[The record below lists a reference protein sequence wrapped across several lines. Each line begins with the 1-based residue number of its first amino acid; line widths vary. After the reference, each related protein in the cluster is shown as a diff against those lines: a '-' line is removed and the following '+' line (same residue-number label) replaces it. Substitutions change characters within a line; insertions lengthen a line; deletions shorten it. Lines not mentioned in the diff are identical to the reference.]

1 MAAGLVEQLVDAGL
15 ITEAQARASGGGG
28 GGGGS
33 GDADPLLPSGQVV
46 QNLVAAG
53 LDERSLAGFFVT
65 RGFGPMLRSQ
75 DLARADAD
83 LIRRLAGAD
92 ARDLC
97 AMPLRSSSAGA
108 IVAMADPTDEGAVA
122 KLSAALGGS
131 ILPTV
136 AKLSDLLASIDRAY
150 PPTGTG
156 LVTDPVA
163 RPRSQTP
170 SGVVPLVQEKP
181 QFGTDETLSSFD
193 PALSELASTASPVW
207 DRAWNRSTTE
217 REVSLT
223 PKSSHIPLPIVSLP
237 PTASSSSVRPDSFP
251 PAAGSSRPPS
261 GTARPPFGAALPPSG
276 TALPPADTPRPPA
289 GSTHPPFG
297 SAYPPTGSDSAIDAH
312 LAELGSVS
320 SRDDVVRVACHACL
334 AVSRGAAFLALRKGV
349 FRGWDG
355 AGDEVTSAGI
365 RSLWVPASNP
375 SILNEVLHSGRMFH
389 GAHGQTAA
397 DHLFR
402 AAFGSHG
409 RDVVIVPVMIG
420 SRMVG
425 VLCANDPSG
434 DTAAVERIAEAV
446 GKAFERL
453 IVSQKSGA

>member
-1 MAAGLVEQLVDAGL
+1 MAVGLVEQLVDAGL

-28 GGGGS
+28 GGGGG
-33 GDADPLLPSGQVV
+33 GDGDPRLPSREVV

-75 DLARADAD
+75 ELARADAD

-136 AKLSDLLASIDRAY
+136 AKLSDLLASIDQAY
-150 PPTGTG
+150 PPMGTG

-163 RPRSQTP
+163 RPRSRTP

-181 QFGTDETLSSFD
+181 ELGTDETLSSFD

-237 PTASSSSVRPDSFP
+237 PTASSSSVRPASFP
-251 PAAGSSRPPS
+251 PAAGS
-261 GTARPPFGAALPPSG
+261 ARPPFG
-276 TALPPADTPRPPA
+276 TALPPADTALPPAGTAHPPA

-312 LAELGSVS
+312 LAELGSVG
-320 SRDDVVRVACHACL
+320 SRDDAVRVACHACL

>member
-1 MAAGLVEQLVDAGL
+1 MAGRLVEQLVDAGL
-15 ITEAQARASGGGG
+15 VTEAQARTSD
-28 GGGGS
+28 S
-33 GDADPLLPSGQVV
+33 SDRLLPSGQVV

-53 LDERSLAGFFVT
+53 LDERALAGFFVSL
-65 RGFGPMLRSQ
+65 GFGPMLQSPE
-75 DLARADAD
+75 LARADGN
-83 LIRRLAGAD
+83 LVRRLAGAD
-92 ARDLC
+92 AHDLC
-97 AMPLRSSSAGA
+97 AMPLRPSPAGA

-150 PPTGTG
+150 PQERGP

-163 RPRSQTP
+163 VARSRTP
-170 SGVVPLVQEKP
+170 SDVVPLVQQKAEG
-181 QFGTDETLSSFD
+181 GTDQTLAAFD
-193 PALSELASTASPVW
+193 PSLSELASTASPVW

-223 PKSSHIPLPIVSLP
+223 PKSSHIPLPIVS
-237 PTASSSSVRPDSFP
+237 
-251 PAAGSSRPPS
+251 RPPS
-261 GTARPPFGAALPPSG
+261 AESP
-276 TALPPADTPRPPA
+276 PPAT
-289 GSTHPPFG
+289 GQSH
-297 SAYPPTGSDSAIDAH
+297 PPTGQSPPPSAGPESPRPSAVQPPTVSESAIDAH
-312 LAELGSVS
+312 LAELGRVN

-334 AVSRGAAFLALRKGV
+334 ATARGAAFLALRKGV

-355 AGDEVTSAGI
+355 AGEDVTSAGI

-375 SILNEVLHSGRMFH
+375 SILNEVLHTGRPFH
-389 GAHGQTAA
+389 GAYGQTAA

-402 AAFGSHG
+402 SAFGSHG
-409 RDVVIVPVMIG
+409 REVVIVPVMIG

-425 VLCANDPSG
+425 VLCANDPAA
-434 DTAAVERIAEAV
+434 DTSAVERVAEAV

-453 IVSQKSGA
+453 IVARKSLS

>member
-1 MAAGLVEQLVDAGL
+1 MAGRLVEQLVDAGL
-15 ITEAQARASGGGG
+15 VTEAQARTSD
-28 GGGGS
+28 S
-33 GDADPLLPSGQVV
+33 SDRLLPSGQVV

-53 LDERSLAGFFVT
+53 LDERALAGFFVSL
-65 RGFGPMLRSQ
+65 GFGPMLQSPE
-75 DLARADAD
+75 LARADGN
-83 LIRRLAGAD
+83 LVRRLAGAD
-92 ARDLC
+92 AHDLC
-97 AMPLRSSSAGA
+97 AMPLRPSPAGA

-150 PPTGTG
+150 PQERGP

-163 RPRSQTP
+163 VARSRTP
-170 SGVVPLVQEKP
+170 SDVVPLVQQKAK
-181 QFGTDETLSSFD
+181 GSTDQTLAAFD
-193 PALSELASTASPVW
+193 PSLSELASTASPVW

-223 PKSSHIPLPIVSLP
+223 PKSSHIPLPIVSRP
-237 PTASSSSVRPDSFP
+237 PSAESP
-251 PAAGSSRPPS
+251 PAATGQSPPPS
-261 GTARPPFGAALPPSG
+261 GQSP
-276 TALPPADTPRPPA
+276 
-289 GSTHPPFG
+289 
-297 SAYPPTGSDSAIDAH
+297 PPTGRPASPRPSAVQPPTVSESAIDAH
-312 LAELGSVS
+312 LAELGRVT

-334 AVSRGAAFLALRKGV
+334 ATARGAAFLALRKGV

-355 AGDEVTSAGI
+355 AGEDVTSAGI

-375 SILNEVLHSGRMFH
+375 SILNEVLHTGRPFH
-389 GAHGQTAA
+389 GAYGQTAA

-402 AAFGSHG
+402 SAFGSHG
-409 RDVVIVPVMIG
+409 REVVIVPVMIG

-425 VLCANDPSG
+425 VLCANDPAA
-434 DTAAVERIAEAV
+434 DTSAVERVAEAV

-453 IVSQKSGA
+453 IVARKSLS